1 MKASILFAT
10 GLMLAAGVVTG
21 SINAAQAAGEGG
33 AAGSISAE
41 FTATGNNL
49 AATAGAVAVGKAGAF
64 TTSRGSATE
73 ISSVAVGYG
82 GVLTVT
88 GINSAPTYTL
98 TGETLAENGAAQ
110 GNAFTSAPKLNLLP
124 GATTGVTLP

>member
-1 MKASILFAT
+1 MKASIVFVT
-10 GLMLAAGVVTG
+10 GLMLAAGVVAG

-49 AATAGAVAVGKAGAF
+49 AATAGAVAVGKTGAF
-64 TTSRGSATE
+64 TTSRTNATE

-82 GVLTVT
+82 GVLSVL
-88 GINSAPTYTL
+88 GINDAPTYTL
-98 TGETLAENGAAQ
+98 TGETLAQNNAIQ
-110 GNAFTSAPKLNLLP
+110 GNSFTAAPNLNLAGP
-124 GATTGVTLP
+124 TSGVTLP